1 MLFTQGGLKAVVW
14 SDTVQ
19 FSVTV
24 SGLFT
29 VLVLGIL
36 SVGSVEEVWRI
47 SSEGGR
53 LVFFE

>member
-1 MLFTQGGLKAVVW
+1 MVW

-24 SGLFT
+24 GGLFV

-36 SVGSVEEVWRI
+36 SVGSVEQAWRI
-47 SSEGGR
+47 SGEGGR
-53 LVFFE
+53 LIFFE